1 MNIINIMSRGTTEF
15 LILNIVVVPFVS
27 DPLLLAWYSL
37 SIFLAFVLRLA
48 MEYDERTLTW
58 KTGIRQAVYTV
69 SYCYF
74 AIIFWFSYLNYKSGF
89 EIYLF
94 LNSLFAVFLVGQL
107 KHIFQIGVKATL
119 KKWLRGFLASET
131 TEIKGGTDDGI

>member
-1 MNIINIMSRGTTEF
+1 MNIIQIMTRGTTEF
-15 LILNIVVVPFVS
+15 LVLNIVVVPFVA

-37 SIFLAFVLRLA
+37 SIFLAFILRLA
-48 MEYDERTLTW
+48 MEYDDKALTW
-58 KTGIRQAVYTV
+58 VTGIKQAVYTV

-94 LNSLFAVFLVGQL
+94 LNSLFSVFMVGQL
-107 KHIFQIGVKATL
+107 KYIFQMGVKATL
-119 KKWLRGFLASET
+119 RKWLRSFIASET
-131 TEIKGGTDDGI
+131 TDIKGGTDDGI